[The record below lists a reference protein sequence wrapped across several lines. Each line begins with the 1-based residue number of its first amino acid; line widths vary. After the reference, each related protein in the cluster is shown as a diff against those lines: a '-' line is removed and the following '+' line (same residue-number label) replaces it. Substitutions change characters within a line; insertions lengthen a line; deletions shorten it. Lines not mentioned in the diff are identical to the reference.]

1 MGTIP
6 VAGALLPDG
15 INREIEPAIVDGLD
29 SLRTYVGGT
38 IDAVRQELPDGTVLV
53 GYVHDEGLLLDLP
66 VNWYASALF
75 LRELRG
81 PVVVVSGTSPSG
93 AYDGENYDVP
103 NHIYKWLTTRFSEQ
117 VAETYNE
124 SVAISAVLESCK
136 QFGLVS
142 EDELREFSE
151 FLERAISSED
161 YEAAR
166 SLKEMLDEFMQR
178 IENYAMSQQ
187 GNVLVNEIE
196 DFLKGGE

>member
-1 MGTIP
+1 MGTMP
-6 VAGALLPDG
+6 VAGALLPAG
-15 INREIEPAIVDGLD
+15 INANIEPAIVSGLE
-29 SLRTYVGGT
+29 SIQTYVGGT

-81 PVVVVSGTSPSG
+81 PVVLVSGTSPSG
-93 AYDGENYDVP
+93 DYDGENYDVP
-103 NHIYKWLTTRFSEQ
+103 NHIYKWLTTKFTEQ

-124 SVAISAVLESCK
+124 SVAIGAVLEAGK
-136 QFGLVS
+136 HFGIIS
-142 EDELREFSE
+142 EDELREFAE
-151 FLERAISSED
+151 LLERTVSSED

-166 SLKEMLDEFMQR
+166 SLKEMMDEFMKR
-178 IENYAMSQQ
+178 LEEYALSKQ
-187 GNVLVNEIE
+187 GDVLVNEVE

>member
-1 MGTIP
+1 MGTMP
-6 VAGALLPDG
+6 VAGALLPAG
-15 INREIEPAIVDGLD
+15 INANIEPAIVDGLE

-53 GYVHDEGLLLDLP
+53 GYVHDEGFLLDLP
-66 VNWYASALF
+66 VNWFASALF

-81 PVVVVSGTSPSG
+81 PVVLVSGTSPSG

-103 NHIYKWLTTRFSEQ
+103 NHIYKWLTTKFTEQ

-136 QFGLVS
+136 AFGLVS

-151 FLERAISSED
+151 VLERAISSED

-166 SLKEMLDEFMQR
+166 SLKEMLDDFMSR
-178 IENYAMSQQ
+178 IENYAIAQQ
-187 GNVLVNEIE
+187 SSVLVSEVE

>member
-1 MGTIP
+1 MP
-6 VAGALLPDG
+6 VAGALLPAG
-15 INREIEPAIVDGLD
+15 INANIEPAIVSGLE
-29 SLRTYVGGT
+29 SIQTYVGGT

-81 PVVVVSGTSPSG
+81 PVVLVSGTSPSG
-93 AYDGENYDVP
+93 DYDGENYDVP
-103 NHIYKWLTTRFSEQ
+103 NHIYKWLTTKFTEQ

-124 SVAISAVLESCK
+124 SVAIGAVLEAGK
-136 QFGLVS
+136 HFGIIS
-142 EDELREFSE
+142 EDELREFAE
-151 FLERAISSED
+151 VLERTVSSED

-166 SLKEMLDEFMQR
+166 SLKEMMDEFMKR
-178 IENYAMSQQ
+178 LEEYALSKQ
-187 GNVLVNEIE
+187 GDVLVNEVE

>member
-1 MGTIP
+1 MGTMP
-6 VAGALLPDG
+6 VAGALLPAG
-15 INREIEPAIVDGLD
+15 INANIEPAIVSGLE
-29 SLRTYVGGT
+29 SIQTYVGGT

-81 PVVVVSGTSPSG
+81 PVVLVSGTSPSG
-93 AYDGENYDVP
+93 DYDGENYDVP
-103 NHIYKWLTTRFSEQ
+103 NHIYKWLTTKFTEQ

-124 SVAISAVLESCK
+124 SVAIGAVLEAGK
-136 QFGLVS
+136 HFGIIS
-142 EDELREFSE
+142 EDELREFAE
-151 FLERAISSED
+151 VLERTVSSED

-166 SLKEMLDEFMQR
+166 SLKEMMDEFMKR
-178 IENYAMSQQ
+178 LEEYALSKQ
-187 GNVLVNEIE
+187 GDVLVNEVE